1 MEQRDSLLG
10 VISTISKYIRYIIA
24 ISAIVAIG
32 SVIVVLLLP
41 VYYQSYTTFLAVN
54 PDLLTERGLFG
65 TTTRDPQ
72 PFGTNNDNDRLISIA
87 ESAELQNYL
96 IDEFDLYTHYDIDTS
111 SVKAPY
117 YIRLALA
124 DLFEVKRTKM
134 DAIQL
139 SIEDKDP
146 IIAASMAT
154 SARRKINSINLQMV
168 KALQQS
174 QVSTIEQSLI
184 EKQGLLAILSDSTQA
199 LRSRYGVYNID
210 SQSESLS
217 TLIMSRRGKLSSS
230 TARLEALK
238 NNRRASRDSI
248 LYLEATVQGITKE
261 VESLQADME
270 KFNQGMSKVQALEEE
285 YEEASMQVIYQ
296 KEQLKKLRTVQKS
309 SLSSIFLLD
318 EAAVPVVKSRPVRSL
333 LVVAA
338 TLAAFV
344 FSLIGVL
351 IFEHYKDVNW
361 KEILNGDE

>member
-10 VISTISKYIRYIIA
+10 VVSTIFEYIRYIITVC
-24 ISAIVAIG
+24 AIVAIG
-32 SVIVVLLLP
+32 SIIVVLLLP
-41 VYYQSYTTFLAVN
+41 VYYQSYTTFLSVN

-96 IDEFDLYTHYDIDTS
+96 IEEFDLYEHYDIDTS
-111 SVKAPY
+111 SAKAPY

-146 IIAASMAT
+146 IIATAMTKA
-154 SARRKINSINLQMV
+154 ARLKIDSINLHMV

-174 QVSTIEQSLI
+174 QVNTIEQSVI
-184 EKQGLLAILSDSTQA
+184 EKQRLLVILSDSTQA

-217 TLIMSRRGKLSSS
+217 ALIIARKGKLTSSA
-230 TARLEALK
+230 ARLEALK
-238 NNRRASRDSI
+238 SNRRASRDSI
-248 LYLEATVQGITKE
+248 MYLDATVKGIKKE
-261 VESLQADME
+261 VEALQVEME

-333 LVVAA
+333 LVIAA
-338 TLAAFV
+338 TLAALV

-351 IFEHYKDVNW
+351 IFDHYKEVNW
-361 KEILNGDE
+361 KEVFRTNG